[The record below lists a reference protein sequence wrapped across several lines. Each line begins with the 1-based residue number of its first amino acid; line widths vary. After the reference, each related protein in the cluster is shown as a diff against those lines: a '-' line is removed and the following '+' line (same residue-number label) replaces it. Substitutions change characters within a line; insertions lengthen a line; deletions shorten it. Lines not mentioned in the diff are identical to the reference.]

1 MMKRCTLAIA
11 LAISLASAA
20 AAQQPPFWSGA
31 SKLRCDI
38 EASGNCDGGSCQPFQ
53 VMNVVFVELPAKRV
67 CASRDGAT
75 CAARYYTIDTYDH
88 AGRLLLVV
96 RGTGTSYS
104 IAADGTMAGA
114 AVVSPNTYVFRGR
127 CARAG

>member
-1 MMKRCTLAIA
+1 MTTRFTVAAA
-11 LAISLASAA
+11 LATALAAPA

-31 SKLRCDI
+31 AKLRCDI
-38 EASGNCDGGSCQPFQ
+38 EASGNCDGGSCQPFN
-53 VMNVVFVELPAKRV
+53 VMRIVFVELDAKRV
-67 CASRDGAT
+67 CASRDGSG
-75 CAARYYTIDTYDH
+75 CHARYYDVDTIEQ

-104 IAADGTMAGA
+104 IAADGTLAGA
-114 AVVSPNTYVFRGR
+114 AVVAPNSYVFRGR

>member
-1 MMKRCTLAIA
+1 MTSRFTFAFA
-11 LAISLASAA
+11 LALSLSAPA

-31 SKLRCDI
+31 GKLRCNI
-38 EASGNCDGGSCQPFQ
+38 AASGNCDGGSCQPFN
-53 VMNVVFVELPAKRV
+53 VMRIVFVEIDAKRV
-67 CASRDGAT
+67 CASRDGTA
-75 CAARYYTIDTYDH
+75 CHARYYDIDIIEQ

-114 AVVSPNTYVFRGR
+114 AVVSPNSYVFRGR
-127 CARAG
+127 CAREG